1 MAFIVFEGLDG
12 AGKSTL
18 MKSLQSEIENSGN
31 KVLMTREPGGTELG
45 EKLRDLLLSTKSEAP
60 TALAEL
66 LLYEAIRAQHVE
78 LKIQPALNNQEWVLC
93 DRFTASSIA
102 FQAGGRGVDVALID
116 SLNKIATQNLK
127 PDLWVLLDLTTEEA
141 QRRMEGR
148 ELDRFE
154 KEDAEFHERVRQSY
168 LQIAKT
174 SSDSEK
180 GEWIILD
187 AQLSPE
193 ELHKVLVAKLKMM
206 GLLS

>member
-1 MAFIVFEGLDG
+1 
-12 AGKSTL
+12 
-18 MKSLQSEIENSGN
+18 MKSLQEHIEKSGN
-31 KVLMTREPGGTELG
+31 KVVMTREPGGTELG
-45 EKLRDLLLSTKSEAP
+45 EKVRELLLSTETEAP

-127 PDLWVLLDLTTEEA
+127 PDLWVLLDLSTEEA

-168 LQIAKT
+168 LQIAKAPQT
-174 SSDSEK
+174 TDK
-180 GEWIILD
+180 GEWIILN
-187 AQLSPE
+187 AEHSPE
-193 ELHKVLVAKLKMM
+193 ELHKILVAKLAIM